1 MEEVQKINN
10 RVAIRYDIKDVQI
23 ELGDIAINRYTNEI
37 VIITN
42 GYNKSGVK
50 GLGVENPVL
59 GINDWLDVY
68 PNGTFQVIGNIDD
81 YE

>member
-1 MEEVQKINN
+1 MNN
-10 RVAIRYDIKDVQI
+10 RVDTRYDIKGEQI
-23 ELGDIAINRYTNEI
+23 ELGDIAINRYTNET

-42 GYNKSGVK
+42 GQNKTGIK

-68 PNGTFQVIGNIDD
+68 PNGTFQIIGNIDD
-81 YE
+81 YDK